1 MNNICGNNPS
11 TKMEWEPIT
20 LANDGKVM
28 PWVDKEKENKINTKR
43 STKSELVDAEHRMI
57 QTLLPYDVLLVGK
70 SSLQKLVKGNEFYNQ
85 QLKMF
90 QQKYTTTTA
99 TTTTTFTNTIVE
111 SIMESIWS
119 NDGRFLSYQ
128 DGIISILTID
138 RTKRCIKQDLMF
150 QQQQQQQQQQP
161 KRRSQKRHDNKST
174 HNGKHT
180 QKDVSTKKKKQN
192 MKERQRRR
200 RQRRHETKF
209 KRPSFPPQRILSFGQ
224 TTDGMMYGD
233 V

>member
-1 MNNICGNNPS
+1 MNNNYGNNPS
-11 TKMEWEPIT
+11 TTMEWEPIT

-28 PWVDKEKENKINTKR
+28 PWVEKEKENNINTKQ

-70 SSLQKLVKGNEFYNQ
+70 SSLQKLVKGNEFYLQ

-90 QQKYTTTTA
+90 QQKYTTTT
-99 TTTTTFTNTIVE
+99 TTTTNTIVE

-138 RTKRCIKQDLMF
+138 RTKRCIKQDLML
-150 QQQQQQQQQQP
+150 QQQQQQP
-161 KRRSQKRHDNKST
+161 KRRSHKRHDNKST

-180 QKDVSTKKKKQN
+180 QKDISTKKKKQN
-192 MKERQRRR
+192 TKERQRRR
-200 RQRRHETKF
+200 RQRRHETKT
-209 KRPSFPPQRILSFGQ
+209 KRPSFPPKRMLSFGQ